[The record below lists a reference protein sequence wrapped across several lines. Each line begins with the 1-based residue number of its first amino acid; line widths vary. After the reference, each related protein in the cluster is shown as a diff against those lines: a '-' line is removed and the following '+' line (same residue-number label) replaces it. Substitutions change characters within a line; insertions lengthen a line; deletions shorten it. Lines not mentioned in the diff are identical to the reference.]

1 MKNSTKR
8 SVLSCLFLIAVCI
21 TAANVLAGTCDDLLQ
36 FKLPG
41 YDVVINEAKIVSDSK
56 MAPNPYG
63 SPVYDGVIPE
73 YCRVDGELD
82 KRTGYGGKPFAI
94 GFAIAMPKEWNGRF
108 LFQGGGGLNGTVAD
122 PMGAQ
127 NGGIPALARG
137 FAVVT
142 SDTGHKTGGGS
153 FDDSFFDDQEALM
166 NFAYQAIGKVT
177 VAAKAVVGEY
187 YSRPVEYS
195 YYLGCST
202 GGREGMIMSQR
213 FPNYYDGIVSGAPA
227 IRTNFSNLGVRWL
240 QVSLNQAAPK
250 DENGEPVVGASL
262 PESDRQLLANAFLA
276 ACDENDGIAD
286 EMVFDTQGC
295 NFDPESLR
303 CSGGKTD
310 QCLTKKQISALKQG
324 MAGPADCRGNLVYSP
339 FLYDTGVTKGITSS
353 TFIPGLLVL
362 EDSVL
367 GPPTNDTQM
376 DVDKECL
383 AESDAY
389 AAIVDTFTW
398 TNLSTFSGHGGKMIF
413 YHGVS
418 DPWFSAM
425 DTVAYYN
432 KVVRDGGGE
441 EEVSQWC
448 RLFLVPGMSH
458 CRGGEKTLDQFDMLS
473 AIVDWVE
480 KGIAPDAVIA
490 TGKAFAGRSRPLC
503 PFPKYAHYKGKGD
516 SEDTKNFEC
525 RE

>member
-8 SVLSCLFLIAVCI
+8 NVLSCLFLITVCAF
-21 TAANVLAGTCDDLLQ
+21 AANTHAGTCDDLLQ

-41 YDVVINEAKIVSDSK
+41 YDLVINDAKIVSDGK
-56 MAPNPYG
+56 MPPNPYG
-63 SPVYDGVIPE
+63 LPVYEGVIPE

-82 KRTGYGGKPFAI
+82 KRTGYDGKPYAI
-94 GFAIAMPKEWNGRF
+94 GFAIAMPKNWNGRF

-137 FAVVT
+137 FAVVS
-142 SDTGHKTGGGS
+142 SDTGHKTGGGA

-166 NFAYQAIGKVT
+166 NFAYKAIGKVT
-177 VAAKAVVGEY
+177 VAAKAIVGEY

-213 FPNYYDGIVSGAPA
+213 FPDYYDGIVSGAPA
-227 IRTNFSNLGVRWL
+227 MRTNFSNLGVRWL
-240 QVSLNQAAPK
+240 QVSLNQAAPLDK
-250 DENGEPVVGASL
+250 NGDPVVGESL
-262 PESDRQLLANAFLA
+262 SESDRKLVFNALLD
-276 ACDENDGIAD
+276 ACDNNDGVSD
-286 EMVFDTQGC
+286 DMVFDTQGC
-295 NFDPESLR
+295 GFDPASLT
-303 CSGGKTD
+303 CDGEKTD
-310 QCLTKKQISALKQG
+310 ECLTEKQIFALKQG
-324 MAGPADCRGNLVYSP
+324 MAGPTDCRGNPVYSP
-339 FLYDTGVTKGITSS
+339 FLYDTGITS
-353 TFIPGLLVL
+353 TTAIPGLLVL
-362 EDSVL
+362 EDSIL
-367 GPPTNDTQM
+367 GPPTKDTQM
-376 DVDKECL
+376 DIDEEALVL
-383 AESDAY
+383 TDAY
-389 AAIVDTFTW
+389 AAIVDTFSW

-432 KVVRDGGGE
+432 KVVRDGGGAE
-441 EEVSQWC
+441 KVSQWC

-490 TGKAFAGRSRPLC
+490 TGEAFAGRSRPLC
-503 PFPKYAHYKGKGD
+503 PFPKYAHYKGEGD
-516 SEDTKNFEC
+516 SEDAKNFEC